1 MGKKKKIILICMV
14 VFVVIG
20 SFMTVFIVHS
30 LNKTKFNK
38 KEEVQQEEQK
48 DSNKKTKGTQKEEA
62 KNKEKTLEQET
73 TTEETNENIKEATT
87 QKGNNNHNSNI
98 RQDSDTPNKSSNNNT
113 QTPSSQPT
121 QPPQTPS
128 KPQTEWEKL
137 GISEYEYY
145 NAKLYDEE
153 EVAFKNIVD
162 CKNEAIRINNTY
174 DFVTNSGNVSGKYVN
189 SVGCWVEVYID
200 GKPYSLSEFKAMGYK

>member
-1 MGKKKKIILICMV
+1 MKKIINNLDKIIILIAV
-14 VFVVIG
+14 IIFVMIG
-20 SFMTVFIVHS
+20 SKYKNESETDK
-30 LNKTKFNK
+30 N
-38 KEEVQQEEQK
+38 QQYIIDQ
-48 DSNKKTKGTQKEEA
+48 SNT
-62 KNKEKTLEQET
+62 ET
-73 TTEETNENIKEATT
+73 TKENIKEATT
-87 QKGNNNHNSNI
+87 QKGNSNHNSNI
-98 RQDSDTPNKSSNNNT
+98 RQDSDTPNKSSNNNA

>member
-1 MGKKKKIILICMV
+1 MQPGI
-14 VFVVIG
+14 F
-20 SFMTVFIVHS
+20 SFYSVTYHQI
-30 LNKTKFNK
+30 
-38 KEEVQQEEQK
+38 
-48 DSNKKTKGTQKEEA
+48 
-62 KNKEKTLEQET
+62 
-73 TTEETNENIKEATT
+73 
-87 QKGNNNHNSNI
+87 
-98 RQDSDTPNKSSNNNT
+98 
-113 QTPSSQPT
+113 T

-145 NAKLYDEE
+145 NAKLYDDE

-174 DFVTNSGNVSGKYVN
+174 DFVTNSGYVSGKYVN